1 MAGERI
7 WYSSYGSALGVVYAA
22 CTARGVTDVCIR
34 PVQAQ
39 RARQE
44 VFSKRLRRIHG
55 PGARVVEDEAPFR
68 ELFSSFD
75 LYFSG
80 VPVEFD
86 VALEVRGTAFE
97 MAVWGALRAIPWG
110 ETISYATAAARAG
123 APGAARAA
131 GTACSRNPLP
141 IIVPCHRV
149 IRADNTLGRYSG
161 GGGAGTKRALL
172 DIEGARYK
180 EN

>member
-34 PVQAQ
+34 T
-39 RARQE
+39 RQG
-44 VFSKRLRRIHG
+44 VFLKRLGRIHG
-55 PGARVVEDEAPFR
+55 PRARVIEDEAPFR
-68 ELFSSFD
+68 ELFRMFD

-80 VPVEFD
+80 VPIEFD
-86 VALEVRGTAFE
+86 VPREARGTAFE
-97 MAVWGALRAIPWG
+97 MAVWGTLRNIPWG
-110 ETISYATAAARAG
+110 ETISYAIAASRAG

-131 GTACSRNPLP
+131 GTACARNPLP

-172 DIEGARYK
+172 RIEGAGYK
-180 EN
+180 GN